1 MIGTTIEAGSVRG
14 GTGPDIDYA
23 CAGIW
28 HRPGNNQYYACLPKL
43 SSSGGVLVSLA
54 NGPTS
59 AAGSSLG
66 GPEELLRVVGVLELI
81 QLLTFKQYST
91 RYTPSGSWTTGSPVF
106 GQDGS
111 GGVNNGQV
119 HNRTVVQDA
128 YCEYTVTI
136 PADGILRIGFYGS
149 AASSASV
156 EVSRSTD
163 NFSTSTVID
172 TFAINTITGLIKK
185 QWSGITAG
193 ACKIRVTKKDAGS
206 LGLNVYGPN
215 FFDVTDFGTMPNGID
230 VNAYGYFRTVAA
242 SNYITTSGA
251 CDYAIYN
258 FDTNL
263 WGGSYHGGETSQSLV
278 MTVGGVDVSSMANG
292 AFVAGRNINIR
303 QSTLIDWG
311 SGITLSP
318 VVRTDFCRGGWALH
332 YRITGSGVGTWE
344 DFYPVMTTTSTA
356 FDQVTA
362 PVSATITPDTVTDFG
377 GIKNLTQRNSTT
389 GQTLQ
394 SLWSAVNHANNAAG
408 ANVTAV
414 TGSYNKLYD
423 GLIVDKNSGVA
434 MYEWEQTVIRL
445 CN

>member
-1 MIGTTIEAGSVRG
+1 MISESIKAETISSGNA
-14 GTGPDIDYA
+14 PAQDYA

-28 HRPGNNQYYACLPKL
+28 HRSGNNQYYACLPKL
-43 SSSGGVLVSLA
+43 SSSGGVLVALG

-59 AAGSSLG
+59 AALSSLG
-66 GPEELLRVVGVLELI
+66 GPAELLRVTGVLELI
-81 QLLTFKQYST
+81 QLLTFKQYSA
-91 RYTPSGSWTTGSPVF
+91 RSGTWTTGNPAF

-119 HNRTVVQDA
+119 HNRTTAQNA

-136 PADGILRIGFYGS
+136 PADGVLRIGFYGS
-149 AASSASV
+149 AGSSASV
-156 EVSRSTD
+156 EVSRSID
-163 NFSTSTVID
+163 DFSTSAVID
-172 TFAINTITGLIKK
+172 TFAINTTTGLIKK
-185 QWSGITAG
+185 QWSGIATG

-215 FFDVTDFGTMPNGID
+215 FWDVTDFGSMPNGID
-230 VNAYGYFRTVAA
+230 VDAYGYFRTVVGQ
-242 SNYITTSGA
+242 NYITNTGA
-251 CDYAIYN
+251 CDYAIFN
-258 FDTNL
+258 HDTSL
-263 WGGSYHGGETSQSLV
+263 WGGSYHGGETSQLLV
-278 MTVGGVDVSSMANG
+278 MTVGGVDVTSMANG

-303 QSTLIDWG
+303 QSTIIDWG

-318 VVRTDFCRGGWALH
+318 VVRTDFCRGGWGLH

-344 DFYPVMTTTSTA
+344 DWYPVMTTTSTA

-377 GIKNLTQRNSTT
+377 GIKNMTQRNSTT

-434 MYEWEQTVIRL
+434 LYAWEQTVIRL

>member
-1 MIGTTIEAGSVRG
+1 MIGSTIEAGSVRG
-14 GTGPDIDYA
+14 GTGPDIDYS

-28 HRPGNNQYYACLPKL
+28 HRSGANQYYAAMPKL
-43 SSSGGVLVSLA
+43 SSSGGVLVILK

-59 AAGSSLG
+59 VAGSSLAG
-66 GPEELLRVVGVLELI
+66 NEQLLRVTSVLELV
-81 QLLTFKQYST
+81 QLLAFRQYST
-91 RYTPSGSWTTGSPVF
+91 RYTPSGSWTTGNPAF

-111 GGVNNGQV
+111 GGVNNGQA

-128 YCEYTVTI
+128 YCEYAVTI

-149 AASSASV
+149 AGSSASV

-163 NFSTSTVID
+163 DFAMSTVID
-172 TFAINTITGLIKK
+172 TFPTTTAGLIKK
-185 QWSGITAG
+185 QWSGIDPG
-193 ACKIRVTKKDAGS
+193 ACKIRVTKKDGGS
-206 LGLNVYGPN
+206 LGMNVYGPN
-215 FFDVTDFGTMPNGID
+215 FFDVTDSGDMPNGID
-230 VNAYGYFRTVAA
+230 VNAYGYFRTAVA
-242 SNYITTSGA
+242 SNYITNSGA

-258 FDTNL
+258 HDTEL

-278 MTVGGVDVSSMANG
+278 MTVSGVDVSSMANG
-292 AFVAGRNINIR
+292 SFVAGRNISIR
-303 QSTLIDWG
+303 QSTVIDWG

-318 VVRTDFCRGGWALH
+318 VVRTDFCRGGWGLH
-332 YRITGSGVGTWE
+332 YRMTGSGVGTWE
-344 DFYPVMTTTSTA
+344 DWYPVMTTAATT

-377 GIKNLTQRNSTT
+377 GIKNLTQRNSLT
-389 GQTLQ
+389 GQTIQ
-394 SLWSAVNHANNAAG
+394 SLWSAVNHANNADG

-434 MYEWEQTVIRL
+434 LYEWEQTVIRL